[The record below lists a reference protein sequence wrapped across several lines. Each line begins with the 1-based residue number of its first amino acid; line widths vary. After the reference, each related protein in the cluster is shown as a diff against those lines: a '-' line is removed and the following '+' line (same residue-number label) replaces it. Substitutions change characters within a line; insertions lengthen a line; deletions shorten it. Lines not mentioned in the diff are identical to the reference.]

1 MKVYKSKSNIK
12 LSDYYGRLALWCVAI
27 VVTLGFAAIPFQLWL
42 IKVILD
48 NWEIEV
54 EERKHECDAY
64 IDTMALLD
72 AEAESK
78 DKE

>member
-1 MKVYKSKSNIK
+1 MPQIWDINDMIEY
-12 LSDYYGRLALWCVAI
+12 LLL
-27 VVTLGFAAIPFQLWL
+27 LQIPFYIIAAGVWYIAFK
-42 IKVILD
+42 IKRCLD